1 MRKILESPRGWAEL
15 APPSASS
22 VNESIYADAMWQRFF
37 TPVLLKG
44 GNELFLQTVAKSG
57 GDNNIRL
64 HLIKDAQYSS
74 YVVKSAYGGDD
85 HNVGMS
91 VVLPSGRVMTT
102 TCSHGE
108 ATGVRYKVTNQTSY
122 PYTLSAERT
131 IPKMAGFT
139 YQSYSQ
145 VYYLSDGTVRV
156 FSRSYNTGTLVYGYA
171 MFTTTAAAI
180 DAGTETWTAT
190 NIYTRVV
197 ATVPMRPYPCIRQNP
212 SNMARLDFFVEGA
225 NIAEGTT
232 DIGHFYLDVTSGDK
246 WYKSNGTEIV
256 AALPFD
262 LYTEWTLAAAVV
274 SGEDWSHQDAGYDAD
289 GYPRALLAFFPTGG
303 GVAKTDVQYKMSCWN
318 GSAWRQFRVGTLD
331 NTVIDG
337 SGTVGSATLDTIDK
351 NRMWLSEYVG
361 GIYQVREYRI
371 NQAADTA
378 TYVRTVSS
386 QRAKHDYRPYAT
398 GLAATPVAFI
408 RINYVN
414 SYTDFDSSLVLAG
427 GAVTPKLVADWRITE
442 TSGQTLAD
450 SSGNGLDIQ
459 NGLTS
464 GATSTDL
471 TFVTNGVSAAA
482 TQGSVMATGA
492 PADLIGTNF
501 YFAVVANTSGITGT
515 GTHQWLARDDATAR
529 QFQFRINNGSMQFV
543 YRQVALTAVTTT
555 AGAIT
560 TGDSTYR
567 LYSVW
572 MKDGVVKCYVNGVQL
587 GSDGAVST
595 PFDANTATTGICLAA
610 RLNAGAFTEQYPG
623 VIAAARV
630 YRDVNDE
637 ADLAALNVAIIAR
650 VADKGIVV

>member
-1 MRKILESPRGWAEL
+1 MTSENL
-15 APPSASS
+15 
-22 VNESIYADAMWQRFF
+22 YADAMWQRFF

-44 GNELFLQTVAKSG
+44 GNELFLQTVGKSG

-64 HLIKDAQYSS
+64 HLIKNSQYSS

-102 TCSHGE
+102 CCTHGE
-108 ATGVRYKVTNQTSY
+108 ATGIRYKVTNQTSY

-131 IPKMAGFT
+131 IPKLIGYT

-156 FSRSYNTGTLVYGYA
+156 FSRAYNTGTLVYGYA
-171 MFTTTAAAI
+171 MFTTTAASI
-180 DAGTETWTAT
+180 DAGTEVWTQT

-232 DIGHFYLDVTSGDK
+232 DIGHFYLDVTAGDK
-246 WYKSNGTEIV
+246 WCKSDGTQIL

-262 LYTEWTLAAAVV
+262 LYSEWTLAAAVV
-274 SGEDWSHQDAGYDAD
+274 SSEDWSHQDAGYDA
-289 GYPRALLAFFPTGG
+289 GGNPRALLAYFPTGG
-303 GVAKTDVQYKMSCWN
+303 GGAKTDVQYKMSYWN
-318 GSAWRQFRVGTLD
+318 GSTWRQFRVGTLD

-337 SGTVGSATLDTIDK
+337 SGTVGAGTLDTIDK

-361 GIYQVREYRI
+361 GIYQVREYSI
-371 NQAADTA
+371 NQAGETS
-378 TYVRTVSS
+378 TYVGTVSE
-386 QRAKHDYRPYAT
+386 QNTKHDYRPYAT
-398 GLAATPVAFI
+398 GLASLPVAFI
-408 RINYVN
+408 RVNYVN
-414 SYTDFDSSLVLAG
+414 SYTDFDSSLVISG
-427 GAVTPKLVADWRITE
+427 GQVLPKLVADWRITE

-482 TQGSVMATGA
+482 TQGSVMVTGA

-515 GTHQWLARDDATAR
+515 GTHQWLARDDGTAR
-529 QFQFRINNGSMQFV
+529 QFQFRILNGSMQFLW
-543 YRQVALTAVTTT
+543 RQVSLAAVTLT
-555 AGAIT
+555 AGAVV
-560 TGDSTYR
+560 TGSSTFR
-567 LYSVW
+567 LYSAW

-587 GSDGAVST
+587 GSDGAVAT
-595 PFDANTATTGICLAA
+595 PFDGNTATTGICLAA
-610 RLNAGAFTEQYPG
+610 RLNTGAFAEQYPG

-630 YRDVNDE
+630 YRDVYDA
-637 ADLAALNVAIIAR
+637 ADIATINAQLMAQIR
-650 VADKGIVV
+650 SDKGIGNLTGYVIRPLMSPSLGVPI